1 MTQKQMTLFDTP
13 ATAPDGRKP
22 AREPARAP
30 FRLRFYRFVRKI
42 LIGFI
47 LVSIANVLFS
57 QFFYTPKMYRINREN
72 RELMIRYRILPRR
85 WRRSAIATNMSIVR
99 SFRPTRFRS
108 PAYGSPT
115 PTRNTPPWPTTNS
128 HR

>member
-72 RELMIRYRILPRR
+72 RELMIRYRILQEL
-85 WRRSAIATNMSIVR
+85 SLIHI
-99 SFRPTRFRS
+99 
-108 PAYGSPT
+108 
-115 PTRNTPPWPTTNS
+115 
-128 HR
+128 